1 MHKVKILIVSC
12 VFPPELVTSARTSL
26 DVANGLAQL
35 GASVTVLCPR
45 PSRSVDDS
53 WKFKI
58 DNTVNVVHLPS
69 LGGGQ
74 SILMKVIEN
83 LSFALSAITYL
94 ILKKSFDIC
103 YMNAWPII
111 STSLIATVLRIKK
124 THYIYS
130 VQDLY
135 PKTLAIKG
143 LIKKNG
149 FFWKLFL
156 KLEKTLCKNSAK
168 IITISDSFK
177 NYLINSIEVDAEK
190 VTVVSNWSSG
200 RIILQDKE
208 KAWGM
213 LSKAGVTSNSQELV
227 LGYGGNISESTGI
240 SDFSKFIVNSS
251 LNIQLIVAG
260 SGSLVNEIRGYV
272 HSDERISLLTPWPKS
287 LTNSVY
293 SVSDILVLPVP
304 VGQEHGSLPSKLI
317 NYMNSN
323 KPILC
328 VCDSECEITQGLEKY
343 PAASICSWAELENI
357 KINNLKELSSLDS
370 FSFFSDST
378 PKSED
383 KLIKEILKFAYRE

>member
-1 MHKVKILIVSC
+1 MHKLKILVVSC

-58 DNTVNVVHLPS
+58 DDAVNVVHLPS

-94 ILKKSFDIC
+94 ILKKSFDVC

-111 STSLIATVLRIKK
+111 STSFIAAVLRIKK

-149 FFWKLFL
+149 IFWKLFL
-156 KLEKTLCKNSAK
+156 NLEKTLCKNSAK
-168 IITISDSFK
+168 VITISDSFK
-177 NYLINSIEVDAEK
+177 NYLINSIEVDAQK
-190 VTVVSNWSSG
+190 VAVVSNWSSG

-208 KAWGM
+208 KSWEM
-213 LSKAGVTSNSQELV
+213 LSKKGLTPKSQELV

-240 SDFSKFIVNSS
+240 SDFSKFIINSS

-260 SGSLVNEIRGYV
+260 NGSLVNEIKKYFHR
-272 HSDERISLLTPWPKS
+272 DERISLLTPWPKS
-287 LTNSVY
+287 LTNSIY

-304 VGQEHGSLPSKLI
+304 AGQEHGSLPSKLI
-317 NYMNSN
+317 NYMNSK

-328 VCDSECEITQGLEKY
+328 VCDSDCEITQTLEKY
-343 PAASICSWAELENI
+343 PAASICSWDKLKNI
-357 KINNLKELSSLDS
+357 NINDLKKLSSLNS
-370 FSFFSDST
+370 FSFYSDSVA
-378 PKSED
+378 KSED
-383 KLIKEILKFAYRE
+383 KLIEEILKFANRE